1 VEEENQAWWYTPVIP
16 KLRRLRQEDSE
27 FKASLGY
34 IRSLKKKKKKGTGG
48 GGECRAGQW
57 EQSRRKNEGQI

>member
-34 IRSLKKKKKKGTGG
+34 IRSLKKKKK
-48 GGECRAGQW
+48 RNRRRRRM
-57 EQSRRKNEGQI
+57 QSRTVGAE